1 MAGPQDTSPSVT
13 ETMYLISNSWVEE
26 LKSFILSAGS
36 LPSGSIIMY
45 HGATIPSGW
54 ALCNGQNGT
63 PDLRDKFIVGA
74 GNSYA
79 EGSYGQ
85 QTNKTMDDPLIVSG
99 TTSTI
104 PVGLSYYA
112 LYYIMKT

>member
-1 MAGPQDTSPSVT
+1 MSSFAINEP
-13 ETMYLISNSWVEE
+13 WVET
-26 LKSFILSAGS
+26 LKAYILSTGS

-79 EGSYGQ
+79 EGSSGQ
-85 QTNKTMDDPLIVSG
+85 QTNKTIDDPLIVSG
-99 TTSTI
+99 STSTI
-104 PVGLSYYA
+104 PISLSYYA